1 MSSFDV
7 VSEVD
12 MHEVTNAIDQ
22 ANREVGTR
30 FDFKGTN
37 SKLEQN
43 GAVITLY
50 SGSDFQLQQILS
62 ILINKLVKRGIDTTC
77 LDAGK
82 VVILG
87 KEARQA
93 ITLRQ
98 GIEPELARKI
108 VKMIKESKTKIQP
121 AIKGDKVSIS
131 GKNRDDLQQAI
142 ALIRAADYD
151 MPLQYEN
158 FRD

>member
-1 MSSFDV
+1 MPSFDV

-12 MHEVTNAIDQ
+12 MHEVTNAVDQ

-43 GAVITLY
+43 EAVITLY

-62 ILINKLVKRGIDTTC
+62 ILISKLVKRGIDTTC
-77 LDAGK
+77 LDTGK

-108 VKMIKESKTKIQP
+108 VKLIKESKTKIQA
-121 AIKGDKVSIS
+121 AIQGDKVRIS
-131 GKNRDDLQQAI
+131 GKSRDDLQQAI

-151 MPLQYEN
+151 MPLQFEN